1 MIQKNYSITN
11 TIQKKHF
18 DKQKIKKISKKY
30 KKHFDEIQNE
40 IKSKNTLHVLNNDF
54 RFNFKISELNKFKK
68 FKTIAVIGMGG
79 SILGLE
85 AIYNFLEK
93 KIKKKI
99 YFFDDIEEQKILNFK
114 KEIHISNTL
123 FIIISKSGNT
133 IETLS
138 NSFSLNILKKNAKN
152 VIIISE
158 KQNNTLYSISKKL
171 NLFYIEHKNFIGG
184 RYSVLSEVGI
194 LPAYLMGINTKK
206 LRSRILESLK
216 GKQKNFLKEST
227 IKLAGI
233 LNSKK
238 YNNIVFL
245 NYSSKL
251 GKFLLWCQQLMAESL
266 GKNNKGFMP
275 IISNVPKDH
284 HSLLQLYLDGPK
296 DKLFY
301 IFSYEEKSKKKIKS
315 VKLNKNSNDILNNKS
330 LSDIKIAQ
338 QNALIKAFKIKNIPF
353 REFQIKKGE
362 EEVIGEL
369 FAYFMFETIL
379 IGKLVAI
386 NPFNQPAVEQVKIF
400 TNKYLN

>member
-1 MIQKNYSITN
+1 VIQKNYSITN